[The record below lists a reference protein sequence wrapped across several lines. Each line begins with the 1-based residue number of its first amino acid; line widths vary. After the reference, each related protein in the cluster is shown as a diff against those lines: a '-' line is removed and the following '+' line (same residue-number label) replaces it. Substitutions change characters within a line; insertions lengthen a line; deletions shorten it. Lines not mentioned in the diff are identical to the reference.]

1 MSGVMSVLES
11 VKSSGIPGLV
21 IMGMGAVAT
30 FIIIDKY
37 RTLSLKTKE
46 DSGEF
51 LGSIKEY
58 LLKDQIGKA
67 ITLCDAHKTI
77 PASHVV
83 KAILERSN
91 RDEASMINAAG
102 IKLAQVES
110 TIAKRLDYL
119 PALANVVT
127 LVGLFGTIVGLIMS
141 FAALGDVEGA
151 AKQEALS
158 AGISLAMSTT
168 AMGLLVAI
176 PALMAFAHLNNR
188 MNKLMDQAEQYG
200 SITLDLL
207 KGRLFK

>member
-1 MSGVMSVLES
+1 MSGMMSVLEA
-11 VKSSGIPGLV
+11 VKSSGIPGLIIV
-21 IMGMGAVAT
+21 GMGAVAT

-37 RTLSLKTKE
+37 RTLNLMTKE

-67 ITLCDAHKTI
+67 ITLCDAHKSI

-91 RDEASMINAAG
+91 RDEASMMNAAG
-102 IKLAQVES
+102 LKIAQVES
-110 TIAKRLDYL
+110 SISKRLDYL

-168 AMGLLVAI
+168 AMGLAVAI
-176 PALMAFAHLNNR
+176 PALIAFAHLNNR

-200 SITLDLL
+200 SMTIDLL